1 MKPMEGITKKIL
13 IVDDEY
19 YNIIGLKCIIEVSL
33 QKILPPSYR
42 KFANAIVE
50 HFVDTANNGLEA
62 VELVKKYEGY
72 IDLIFMDCSMPILDG
87 YEASD
92 QIREYIR
99 DNGLQQPQIIALTG
113 HTEEEYI
120 KKAWRHQIDEVISKP
135 TNVNE
140 ISCLLKEVLILN
152 EWSEHR

>member
-1 MKPMEGITKKIL
+1 MEGITKKIL

-33 QKILPPSYR
+33 QKILPQSYR
-42 KFANAIVE
+42 KFANTIVE
-50 HFVDTANNGLEA
+50 HFVDTANNGHEA

-92 QIREYIR
+92 
-99 DNGLQQPQIIALTG
+99 
-113 HTEEEYI
+113 
-120 KKAWRHQIDEVISKP
+120 
-135 TNVNE
+135 
-140 ISCLLKEVLILN
+140 
-152 EWSEHR
+152 

>member
-1 MKPMEGITKKIL
+1 
-13 IVDDEY
+13 
-19 YNIIGLKCIIEVSL
+19 
-33 QKILPPSYR
+33 
-42 KFANAIVE
+42 
-50 HFVDTANNGLEA
+50 
-62 VELVKKYEGY
+62 
-72 IDLIFMDCSMPILDG
+72 MDCSMPILDG

-99 DNGLQQPQIIALTG
+99 DNGLHQPQIIALTG

-152 EWSEHR
+152 E